1 VVIVGR
7 SQRGPAR
14 RADLRNG
21 DIIVAV
27 AGEPVSTL
35 ADLYRHIQSQG
46 EAGAEVPLTIH
57 RDGRSFD
64 VFVKSGD
71 RTKLFKPPQLH

>member
-1 VVIVGR
+1 VVVVGR

-27 AGEPVSTL
+27 AGEPVATL
-35 ADLYRHIQSQG
+35 AELYRRIQAQG
-46 EAGAEVPLTIH
+46 DAGSEVPLTIH

-64 VFVKSGD
+64 VFVQSSD
-71 RTKLFKPPQLH
+71 RTKMFKAPQLH